1 MNKRIITLG
10 DSTMQ
15 FNNFLKFPQTGWP
28 QALERFVRPDV
39 EILNFAVN
47 GKSTKNFISLQLFD
61 RALKNIRESD
71 LVLIEFGHN
80 DVKKED
86 LTRYTEPFGEYQ
98 QNLKYMVECCKR
110 KGADVIL
117 LTSIVER
124 YFDENGIIKDSLHL
138 EYTKAMKALAE
149 QMSIPCIDM
158 YGLTKKRVGEEGEE
172 NSKRFYMNFP
182 PGLYDSYPNGLEDNT
197 HLRYEGAFM
206 VAKCFYEEIIN
217 LGLYTDLFIL
227 RD

>member
-28 QALERFVRPDV
+28 QALERFVRLDV

-61 RALKNIRESD
+61 RALNNIRESD

-110 KGADVIL
+110 FHVLICMVSQKRELEKKEKRIQ
-117 LTSIVER
+117 
-124 YFDENGIIKDSLHL
+124 KD
-138 EYTKAMKALAE
+138 
-149 QMSIPCIDM
+149 
-158 YGLTKKRVGEEGEE
+158 
-172 NSKRFYMNFP
+172 
-182 PGLYDSYPNGLEDNT
+182 
-197 HLRYEGAFM
+197 
-206 VAKCFYEEIIN
+206 
-217 LGLYTDLFIL
+217 FI
-227 RD
+227 

>member
-1 MNKRIITLG
+1 MSKRIITLG

-28 QALERFVRPDV
+28 QALERFLQPNV

-61 RALKNIRESD
+61 KALKNIQAND

-80 DVKKED
+80 DVKIED
-86 LTRYTEPFGEYQ
+86 STRYTKPFGDYQ
-98 QNLKYMVECCKR
+98 QNLKYMVECCKKKR
-110 KGADVIL
+110 ANVIL
-117 LTSIVER
+117 LTSIIER
-124 YFDENGIIKDSLHL
+124 NFDENGIIKDSLHF

-149 QMSIPCIDM
+149 QMNIPCIDM
-158 YGLTKKRVGEEGEE
+158 YSLTKNRVSEEGAEK
-172 NSKRFYMNFP
+172 SKRFYMNFSS
-182 PGLYDSYPNGLEDNT
+182 GLYDSYPNGLEDNT

-206 VAKCFYEEIIN
+206 VAKCFYDEITR
-217 LGLYTDLFIL
+217 LGLYTDLFLL